1 MDPGNTVPDRPD
13 SGMVRFHDPRQNADM
28 YTDHACNT
36 MQAPYAMGPFELRH
50 QAGTLALFPSYL
62 KHEIFPY
69 VGERPRIVVA
79 FNSWVEQDREDHVKP
94 RMKGT
99 G

>member
-1 MDPGNTVPDRPD
+1 MDGRRI
-13 SGMVRFHDPRQNADM
+13 SS
-28 YTDHACNT
+28 
-36 MQAPYAMGPFELRH
+36 APFATGPFELRH
-50 QAGTLALFPSYL
+50 QAGTLMLFPSYL

-79 FNSWVEQDREDHVKP
+79 FNSWVEQDREDRVKSSL
-94 RMKGT
+94 KGA